1 MRSPSSTEAVDV
13 IVVTRDRF
21 STFARCLDAVYHH
34 THLPCSLFVVAG
46 AVDRAT
52 EEHLRR
58 VQATKGNVSLLLENR
73 HLTQAEARNLGLA
86 QARSRYC
93 VVLENDTMMHDNW
106 LAPML
111 ECMREQRA
119 AAVMPLIF
127 WYRGLHAAGCT
138 FEELDVAGRREL
150 RHRILYGDI
159 RRKPI
164 GYPESHC
171 VLIDRHLLDG
181 DVLFDDVEP
190 FDVDL
195 GLTLRKRGLSV
206 FLEPRAVATYAAP
219 PPLELR
225 DIPLCKRRWDASA
238 WKARNDAFMEKWDVY
253 YDAAHKLASYR
264 RQELKLGL
272 ARWYETPLTVA
283 LSNLAFA
290 SANRLLSVLKGTS
303 SEQEPRH

>member
-164 GYPESHC
+164 ARRS
-171 VLIDRHLLDG
+171 
-181 DVLFDDVEP
+181 DV
-190 FDVDL
+190 
-195 GLTLRKRGLSV
+195 R
-206 FLEPRAVATYAAP
+206 
-219 PPLELR
+219 
-225 DIPLCKRRWDASA
+225 
-238 WKARNDAFMEKWDVY
+238 
-253 YDAAHKLASYR
+253 
-264 RQELKLGL
+264 
-272 ARWYETPLTVA
+272 
-283 LSNLAFA
+283 
-290 SANRLLSVLKGTS
+290 GTS
-303 SEQEPRH
+303 SAGAPRYSSLQAALGCVRLEGAQRCLHGEVGRLL

>member
-1 MRSPSSTEAVDV
+1 LTTEPVDI

-21 STFARCLDAVYHH
+21 STFARCLDAVYDH
-34 THLPCSLFVVAG
+34 TQLSFNLFVVAG
-46 AVDRAT
+46 AVDHRT
-52 EEHLRR
+52 EDQLRR
-58 VQATKGNVSLLLENR
+58 LQAVKGNVRLLLEER
-73 HLTQAEARNLGLA
+73 HLTQADARNLGLV

-93 VVLENDTMMHDNW
+93 VVLENDTMVHDNW

-111 ECMREQRA
+111 ECMWEQGA

-127 WYRGLHAAGCT
+127 WYRGLHAAGCA
-138 FEELDVAGRREL
+138 FEEVDVNGRREL
-150 RHRILYGDI
+150 RHHILYGDI
-159 RRKPI
+159 RRKRI

-171 VLIDRHLLDG
+171 ILIDRHRLDG
-181 DVLFDDVEP
+181 DALFDDVEP
-190 FDVDL
+190 LDVDL

-206 FLEPRAVATYAAP
+206 FLEPRAKATYAAP

-238 WKARNDAFMEKWDVY
+238 WKARNDAFMKKWDVH
-253 YDAAHKLASYR
+253 YDAARKLASYR

-283 LSNLAFA
+283 LSNLAFG
-290 SANRLLSVLKGTS
+290 SANRLLSVVRGTPS
-303 SEQEPRH
+303 DQDLRQ